1 MRLEVV
7 LPKILAIFLLVIPP
21 LVAVSQPVLMQG
33 SDFVM
38 TFYPVGKLI
47 LSGRASDIYPPLS
60 ATSLVEAPF
69 NKYVH
74 ELLKFIPPEYVGIYM
89 YSPLMA
95 VLLAP
100 FAVGGATE
108 ALVAWELLSV
118 LVLALVAYICSGGER
133 SRALD
138 YFFMFALF
146 CPVFH
151 TLLIG
156 HLGIV
161 VGLLPLALGYVF
173 LRGAREGAAGF
184 VWGALLL
191 KPQFLPTAM
200 LVAGSLFLAKR
211 PRAALGLLCGLV
223 TFGLLSC
230 FALGPEIFFDWL
242 KSFKMSDTIFAHAG
256 YGFPAYMVVSLPAV
270 LLQFFPFE
278 ARAQAKIFIYGL
290 AGAIGLFALWRSTLI
305 LRSGAVSELKSSV
318 DAKARAEVEKG
329 VAVEKAAV
337 EKAAEEGAVS
347 PALEQM
353 RQYQAAVS
361 LVMLIGLLVLPL
373 VLPHFLFYDM
383 CGLALIAVLAYQGHL
398 WNGERIR
405 VWQIRVLIWWVL
417 NLYYLSFMFLP
428 VRPLGHWFACLPV
441 LFFAFLFWLA
451 PGVAARRVVPNPD

>member
-7 LPKILAIFLLVIPP
+7 LPKILAIFLLVIPS
-21 LVAVSQPVLMQG
+21 LVAVSQPALMQG

-47 LSGRASDIYPPLS
+47 LAGRASDIYPPPT
-60 ATSLVEAPF
+60 APSLVEAPF

-74 ELLKFIPPEYVGIYM
+74 ELLKFIPPQYVGIYM

-95 VLLAP
+95 LLLAP
-100 FAVGGATE
+100 FAMGGATE
-108 ALVAWELLSV
+108 ALIAWQLLSIM
-118 LVLALVAYICSGGER
+118 VLALVAYICGRGER

-138 YFFMFALF
+138 YFFMFSLF

-173 LRGAREGAAGF
+173 LSRGREGVAGF
-184 VWGALLL
+184 VWGSLLL
-191 KPQFLPTAM
+191 KPQFLPAAM
-200 LVAGSLFLAKR
+200 LVSGSLFLAKR
-211 PRAALGLLCGLV
+211 PRAALGLFCGLV

-230 FALGPEIFFDWL
+230 FALGPQIFFDWL
-242 KSFKMSDTIFAHAG
+242 KSFKMSDSIFAHAG

-290 AGAIGLFALWRSTLI
+290 AAFIGLFALWRSTLI
-305 LRSGAVSELKSSV
+305 LRGNVISGM
-318 DAKARAEVEKG
+318 KAPFN
-329 VAVEKAAV
+329 EKA
-337 EKAAEEGAVS
+337 EDGSTISE
-347 PALEQM
+347 PM
-353 RQYQAAVS
+353 RKYQAAVS

-398 WNGERIR
+398 CESERIR
-405 VWQIRVLIWWVL
+405 VWQIRILTWWVL
-417 NLYYLSFMFLP
+417 NLYYVSFMFLP
-428 VRPLGHWFACLPV
+428 IKSFGHWLACLPV
-441 LFFAFLFWLA
+441 LFFGFLLWLT
-451 PGVAARRVVPNPD
+451 PGVATARVVGAETELV